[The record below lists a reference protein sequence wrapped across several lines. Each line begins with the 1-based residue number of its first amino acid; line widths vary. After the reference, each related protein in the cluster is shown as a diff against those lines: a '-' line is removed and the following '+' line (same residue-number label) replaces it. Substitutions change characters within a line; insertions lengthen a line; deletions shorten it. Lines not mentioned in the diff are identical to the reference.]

1 MLSTRAEVTI
11 DRPIADVYEFMA
23 DFRNNPS
30 WCPPELEVRRL
41 DGDGRIQRFENKVK
55 PGPRVLTNLY
65 EVTRADPPRKLT
77 FRGSNA
83 MAHFHGFYELEEAAG
98 GTRVVTVSNLEW
110 RGRVMRLLTPLMRPM
125 GRSNAAKQV
134 RLLKELLENERA
146 ETGR

>member
-1 MLSTRAEVTI
+1 MLSARAEVTI
-11 DRPIADVYEFMA
+11 DRPIDDVYEFMA

-41 DGDGRIQRFENKVK
+41 DGDGRTQRYENKVK
-55 PGPRVLTNLY
+55 PGPRVLTNHY
-65 EVTRADPPRKLT
+65 EVTREDPPRKLS

-83 MAHFHGFYELEEAAG
+83 MADFHGFYELEETAA

-110 RGRVMRLLTPLMRPM
+110 RGRVLRLLNPLMRPI

-134 RLLKELLENERA
+134 RLLKEQLTRLLP
-146 ETGR
+146 